1 VGNSLGVFLSPFG
14 DISRLKE
21 GILLTD
27 TEILRSKAGEKPYR
41 LSDGRG
47 LFLFVTTAGGK
58 SWRWKYRF
66 EGTEK
71 LMVLGSYPDVPLAL
85 ARDRHA
91 EARRLLATGVD
102 PMAQRKAAKTAE
114 KFASANSFRTIAGL
128 WFDHWRSQKSAQ
140 HVDATRRRMEANI
153 FPLLGPRTITEIEA
167 PELVAVVKAIEARG
181 AGDLAKRAM
190 QNVGQIFRFAIAH
203 GYAKRNPASEIR
215 PADVLQPTQKT
226 NLARIDAKELPAL
239 LRAIEVY
246 QGTHVTRLALKL
258 MALTFVRTS
267 ELIGAKWSEF
277 DFEAARWDIPAT
289 RMKMKDPHVV
299 PLAAQAIEVLEMLR
313 SLTGASEWL
322 FPGDRNESK
331 PMSNNTILG
340 ALKRMGYKGRMTGH
354 GFRGLASTI
363 LHEQG
368 YAHEHIELQLA
379 HAPRNAVSAAYNHA
393 LYLEPRARM
402 MQDWAD
408 FLERTQRGGRV
419 LPFRGTAA

>member
-1 VGNSLGVFLSPFG
+1 M
-14 DISRLKE
+14 
-21 GILLTD
+21 LTD
-27 TEILRSKAGEKPYR
+27 TEIRRSKAGEKPYR

-47 LFLFVTTAGGK
+47 LFLFVTPAGGK

-114 KFASANSFRTIAGL
+114 KLAVENSFRTIAGL
-128 WFDHWRSQKSAQ
+128 WFDHWKAQKSAQ

-153 FPLLGPRTITEIEA
+153 FPLLGARRITEIEA
-167 PELVAVVKAIEARG
+167 PELVAVVKAIEERG

-203 GYAKRNPASEIR
+203 GYAKRNPASDIR
-215 PADVLQPTQKT
+215 PADVLKPTHKT

-289 RMKMKDPHVV
+289 RMKMKDPHIV

-322 FPGDRNESK
+322 FPGDRSESK

-354 GFRGLASTI
+354 GFRGLASTV

-408 FLERTQRGGRV
+408 FLERTQRGGKV
-419 LPFRGTAA
+419 LPIRGTAA